1 MGIRDFARSLKP
13 GNDRELARTQYA
25 GRQSASDAAAARRQQ
40 QEARRDER
48 GRQAAQR
55 RAAREEEASAR
66 RRQRHRVDVAR
77 DGDNQKG
84 RVPKSW
90 TRDRE

>member
-1 MGIRDFARSLKP
+1 MGIKDFARSLRP

-25 GRQSASDAAAARRQQ
+25 GQQSATETARRQLQ
-40 QEARRDER
+40 NASKAQRER
-48 GRQAAQR
+48 EAAQR
-55 RAAREEEASAR
+55 KAEWQARESAA
-66 RRQRHRVDVAR
+66 RRQRHRTAVAR

-90 TRDRE
+90 THARE